1 MAKAEP
7 RRPLESE
14 APRLATRS
22 SVSGP
27 IVGQPMRV
35 DKVWYEMLSR
45 KVAAADQKVLAAA
58 FVAMLAPFS
67 GFRDAV
73 DVDFRLLL
81 SGELSKEE
89 RKRVIELL
97 ILFLNQA
104 KVAADLVFPQ
114 APERAIIV
122 DPVELWQGMLLD
134 VHEGSQNAWTD
145 LLARRRGDRTDHR
158 RMRLLKENAARA
170 YRVLRSVRIPARDA
184 TESINAVIRSH
195 ARVYKR
201 KLPSFTEETLREW
214 VRRIAVLDDATT
226 KEIIAKAVPNIGVL
240 DLKSLTEKERQ
251 FLIGK
256 PIARYFLSHPLEN
269 MRLCSTRD

>member
-1 MAKAEP
+1 
-7 RRPLESE
+7 
-14 APRLATRS
+14 
-22 SVSGP
+22 
-27 IVGQPMRV
+27 MRV
-35 DKVWYEMLSR
+35 EKVWYGMLSR

-81 SGELSKEE
+81 SGQLSKEE
-89 RKRVIELL
+89 RKRVIERLV
-97 ILFLNQA
+97 LFLNQV

-122 DPVELWQGMLLD
+122 NPVELWQGMLLD

-158 RMRLLKENAARA
+158 RMRSLKENAARA
-170 YRVLRSVRIPARDA
+170 YRVLGSVRISPRDR

-195 ARVYKR
+195 ACVYKR
-201 KLPSFTEETLREW
+201 KLPSLTEGTLRDW
-214 VRRIAVLDDATT
+214 GRKVAVLGDPKI
-226 KEIIAKAVPNIGVL
+226 KEIIAKAVPNIRFL

-251 FLIGK
+251 FLIGR
-256 PIARYFLSHPLEN
+256 PIARYFLSGPLDS
-269 MRLCSTRD
+269 MRFCSTRD